1 MSSNR
6 KSSGMGRL
14 SGFLKDWMLVLSM
27 AAGAL
32 IYLVYMGIPS
42 LAPAAPVLYR
52 TVTVLQPT
60 LLFILLFL
68 AFCRISPKD
77 MRPRKWHLWLLV
89 FQVAAFSFF
98 AFLEIIL
105 PGDHW
110 KVLLESAML
119 LFICPT
125 ATAAAV
131 VTARLDGDAPGITTY
146 LILINLVT
154 AVSVPLLIPLVH
166 PDSEMT
172 FMVSFSMIMAKV
184 FPLLICP
191 CILAWIVRFTMP
203 KFHRKII
210 KYENLPFYIWSVNLM
225 LAILM
230 TTRSIVHSTVP
241 VGYQAGIAAVSLF
254 CCFLQFRLGRAIG
267 RKYGAQVTAG
277 QALGQKNTVF
287 AIWMGY
293 TFMTP
298 VTSIAGGFYSIWHN
312 AFNSWQLYRKRHGDA
327 GNIQDAEARFAE
339 KM

>member
-1 MSSNR
+1 MD
-6 KSSGMGRL
+6 RL
-14 SGFLKDWMLVLSM
+14 LGFLKEWMLMIAMLS
-27 AAGAL
+27 GAL
-32 IYLVYMGIPS
+32 IYLIYISVPAF
-42 LAPAAPVLYR
+42 APAGPVLYHV
-52 TVTVLQPT
+52 VTLLQPV

-68 AFCRISPKD
+68 AFCGISPKD

-89 FQVAAFSFF
+89 FQVAAFILL
-98 AFLEIIL
+98 AVLEIIL
-105 PGDHW
+105 PGEHW

-119 LFICPT
+119 MFICPT

-131 VTARLDGDAPGITTY
+131 VTSKLGGDAPGITTY

-154 AVSVPLLIPLVH
+154 AVSVPLVVPLVH
-166 PDSEMT
+166 PSSEMT
-172 FMVSFSMIMAKV
+172 FLVSLSMIVAKV

-191 CILAWIVRFTMP
+191 CLLAWVVRFTMP
-203 KFHRKII
+203 KLHRKIVRH
-210 KYENLPFYIWSVNLM
+210 KNLPFYIWSVNLM

-241 VGYQAGIAAVSLF
+241 VAYQFGIAAVSLA
-254 CCFLQFRLGRAIG
+254 CCLFQFWLGRMTG
-267 RKYGAQVTAG
+267 RRYGATVTAG

-312 AFNSWQLYRKRHGDA
+312 AINSWQMYRHNHQ
-327 GNIQDAEARFAE
+327 GNDTECH
-339 KM
+339 KKV

>member
-1 MSSNR
+1 M
-6 KSSGMGRL
+6 KRL
-14 SGFLKDWMLVLSM
+14 AGFLKDWTLVLAM
-27 AAGAL
+27 AAGAVS
-32 IYLVYMGIPS
+32 YLVYMSIPCLS
-42 LAPAAPVLYR
+42 SAGPALYKLVTALQPVL
-52 TVTVLQPT
+52 
-60 LLFILLFL
+60 LFSLLFL
-68 AFCRISPKD
+68 AFCGISPKD
-77 MRPRKWHLWLLV
+77 MRPRKWHLWLLC
-89 FQVAAFSFF
+89 FQVTAFVML
-98 AFLEIIL
+98 ALLEILL

-110 KVLLESAML
+110 KVLLESGML

-131 VTARLDGDAPGITTY
+131 VTAKLDGDAPGITTY

-172 FMVSFSMIMAKV
+172 FMLSFSMIMAKV

-203 KFHRKII
+203 RFHRKIVRLQ
-210 KYENLPFYIWSVNLM
+210 NLPFYIWSVNLM

-241 VGYQAGIAAVSLF
+241 IGYQAGIAAVSLF
-254 CCFLQFRLGRAIG
+254 CCILQFRLGRLIG
-267 RKYGAQVTAG
+267 SRYGASVTAG

-312 AFNSWQLYRKRHGDA
+312 AFNSWQLYRKRHPV
-327 GNIQDAEARFAE
+327 E
-339 KM
+339 KDIHTDEGHPDKKV

>member
-1 MSSNR
+1 
-6 KSSGMGRL
+6 MGKIL
-14 SGFLKDWMLVLSM
+14 SIFKDWMLPIAML
-27 AAGAL
+27 AGAMIYL
-32 IYLVYMGIPS
+32 IYINIPAFS
-42 LAPAAPVLYR
+42 PAGPVLYHI
-52 TVTVLQPT
+52 VTFLQPF
-60 LLFILLFL
+60 LLFVLLFL

-77 MRPRKWHLWLLV
+77 MRPRKWHLWLLC
-89 FQVAAFSFF
+89 FQTLSFVALAVM
-98 AFLEIIL
+98 EIFL
-105 PGDHW
+105 PGDYW

-119 LFICPT
+119 MLICPT

-131 VTARLDGDAPGITTY
+131 VTAKLGGDGPGITTY

-154 AVSVPLLIPLVH
+154 AISVPLVVPLVH
-166 PDSEMT
+166 PSSEMT
-172 FMVSFSMIMAKV
+172 FLVSLSMIMAKV

-203 KFHRKII
+203 KLHRKIVR
-210 KYENLPFYIWSVNLM
+210 YEDLPFYIWAVNLM

-241 VGYQAGIAAVSLF
+241 AGYQIGIAAVSLA
-254 CCFLQFRLGRAIG
+254 CCALQFWTGRMIG
-267 RKYGAQVTAG
+267 KRYGASVTAG

-312 AFNSWQLYRKRHGDA
+312 AFNSWQLYRKRHGR
-327 GNIQDAEARFAE
+327 QS
-339 KM
+339 